1 MILILGAIAV
11 AFVVFMIVMIR
22 YAQMKKRRAIE
33 QRRRRRAAERKRRL
47 QEEAEMEARHQ
58 RRMEHG
64 RMPRQNP
71 KYDYQQDARRHSE
84 QMRRERTYYQGQ
96 KNRPHDR

>member
-71 KYDYQQDARRHSE
+71 KYDYQQDLFFRSLILLFITVLLH
-84 QMRRERTYYQGQ
+84 QIGFT
-96 KNRPHDR
+96 